1 MQMFLQEVG
10 FNCLGLMLF
19 MLFCNEVRCGGFS
32 GLDVKIVIAVWK
44 NLEVWISELKFE

>member
-1 MQMFLQEVG
+1 MFLQEVG

-19 MLFCNEVRCGGFS
+19 RLFCNEVRSGGFN

-44 NLEVWISELKFE
+44 NLEVWIRELEFE